1 MINSDKIIIALD
13 MDAGLARDCV
23 KKCLPRVKRF
33 KVGLQLFSDV
43 GPDFVKE
50 LNDLGA
56 KVFLDLKFHDIPQT
70 VHNATK
76 VVSKFGAFMLTIH
89 AAGGEEMM
97 KAAVGGRDASGS
109 DTKIVGVTLLTSLD
123 KKSLVR
129 MGVDKGVD
137 NYVLDLAVLAKDSGL
152 DGVVASVFEVPII
165 KEKCGVKFL
174 TVTPGIRLASD
185 SKDDQVR
192 VSTPEAALKSGSD
205 FLVIGRSITH
215 TKDPIFIINAI
226 LGAGEK

>member
-1 MINSDKIIIALD
+1 MINSNKIIIALD
-13 MDAGLARDCV
+13 MDVGAARECV
-23 KKCLPRVKRF
+23 KKCLPLVKRY

-56 KVFLDLKFHDIPQT
+56 LIFLDLKFHDIPQT

-76 VVSKFGAFMLTIH
+76 VVSKLGAFMLTVH
-89 AAGGEEMM
+89 ASGGEEMM
-97 KAAVGGRDASGS
+97 KAAVGGRDESGS

-123 KKSLVR
+123 GKSLVGL
-129 MGVDKGVD
+129 GVDKGVD

-152 DGVVASVFEVPII
+152 DGVVASVGEVPII

-174 TVTPGIRLASD
+174 AVTPGIRLASD

-192 VSTPEAALKSGSD
+192 VSTPEAAIKSGSD

-215 TKDPIFIINAI
+215 SKDPVSVIKQIV
-226 LGAGEK
+226 G